1 MVEVE
6 AGRLTPRAGRRYP
19 FAEAR
24 QAFRDI
30 IDRAAVGRSVVW
42 ID

>member
-1 MVEVE
+1 MAEVE
-6 AGRLTPRAGRRYP
+6 TGRLTPRAGRSYP

-30 IDRAAVGRSVVW
+30 IDRTAVGRSVVW